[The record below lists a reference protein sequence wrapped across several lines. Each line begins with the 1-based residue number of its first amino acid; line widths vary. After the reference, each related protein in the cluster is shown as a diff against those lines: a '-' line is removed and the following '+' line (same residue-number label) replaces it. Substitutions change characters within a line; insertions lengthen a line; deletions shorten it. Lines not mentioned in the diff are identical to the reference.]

1 MTAVT
6 VRVPATT
13 ANLGPGFDC
22 LGMALDLWNRTHFSL
37 EGNEI
42 RVIVEGE
49 GRDHLPQ
56 NHENL
61 IAQAALRLYAA
72 AGAQPPDGLL
82 IRAENHIPLGS
93 GLGSSSAAVL
103 AGLLGANALLGEP
116 LDRQQ
121 ILELA
126 AEIEGHPDNA
136 APALFGGL
144 VVSARIAAE
153 DSANQPGQ
161 VLAHLVE
168 TPPWPVV
175 VALPAFELSTR
186 AARAALPETVPL
198 SSAVYNLSRVTLV
211 VEALRLGDAQLLDV
225 AMQDCLHQPARLKL
239 IPGAAQAL
247 LAARQAGA
255 CAAALSGAGPSVIA
269 FAPVEIHESVANAMS
284 GAFLAAGL
292 AARTFSLVS
301 SPAGASVEPG

>member
-1 MTAVT
+1 MSPVT

-22 LGMALDLWNRTHFSL
+22 LGMALDLWNRTTFDL
-37 EGNEI
+37 EGNDI
-42 RVIVEGE
+42 RVVVQGE
-49 GRDHLPQ
+49 GSGHLPQ

-61 IAQAALRLYAA
+61 IAQAALRLYSA

-103 AGLLGANALLGEP
+103 SGLLGANALLGEP
-116 LDRQQ
+116 MERPQ

-136 APALFGGL
+136 APALLGGL
-144 VVSARIAAE
+144 VVSARITVE

-161 VLAHLVE
+161 VLAHPVE
-168 TPPWPVV
+168 TPSWPVV
-175 VALPAFELSTR
+175 IALPAFDLSTR
-186 AARAALPETVPL
+186 ASRAALPEAVPL
-198 SSAVYNLSRVTLV
+198 SSAVYNLSRAALV
-211 VEALRLGDAQLLDV
+211 VEALRLGDPQLLAV
-225 AMQDCLHQPARLKL
+225 AMQDCLHQPVRLKL
-239 IPGAAQAL
+239 IPGASQAL
-247 LAARQAGA
+247 QAARQAGA

-269 FAPVEIHESVANAMS
+269 FASLEAHERVANAMS
-284 GAFLAAGL
+284 GAFSAAGL
-292 AARTFSLVS
+292 TARTFSLVS
-301 SPAGASVEPG
+301 SPAGASVETG